1 MRCPS
6 QPRQPS
12 AWACDVAERAA
23 GVIVEAF
30 DAHGQVL
37 TGDRYGE
44 VLVALRASLERT
56 LAARQTLAVEERA
69 TVRVAW
75 ARAQHVYPWSE
86 LPAQL
91 GLSVHECRTAEELG
105 YVVAVEVPYA
115 LRDTVGTFTRD
126 YTPAYYRVAVP
137 LGAAE
142 RAEIAAKTLLTRNQ
156 AAARLGISA
165 QTFDRRYTQAGLA
178 PAVHLPGTTNHSGW
192 PSHLYRLA
200 DVEALRTQD
209 E

>member
-1 MRCPS
+1 VLNGY
-6 QPRQPS
+6 
-12 AWACDVAERAA
+12 DNAA
-23 GVIVEAF
+23 
-30 DAHGQVL
+30 DH
-37 TGDRYGE
+37 
-44 VLVALRASLERT
+44 ALNRRLCVNNMSTQQNPTE
-56 LAARQTLAVEERA
+56 
-69 TVRVAW
+69 
-75 ARAQHVYPWSE
+75 
-86 LPAQL
+86 
-91 GLSVHECRTAEELG
+91 
-105 YVVAVEVPYA
+105 PYA

-200 DVEALRTQD
+200 DVEALRAQD